1 MILFSNKGQLQTI
14 YSAQTFVFIKL
25 PQPIIFKTE
34 FHAQLKIV
42 FLDILDGLSLSID
55 RSIFHMNM
63 FYLKKS
69 SLQYI
74 FLKRILKF
82 KTIFT
87 DSDYPFGIFKLFIS
101 YVKMGL
107 NI

>member
-42 FLDILDGLSLSID
+42 FLDILDGLSLSLS
-55 RSIFHMNM
+55 RSIDIPYEYVIF
-63 FYLKKS
+63 KEVVIAI
-69 SLQYI
+69 YI
-74 FLKRILKF
+74 FKADF
-82 KTIFT
+82 KI
-87 DSDYPFGIFKLFIS
+87 
-101 YVKMGL
+101 
-107 NI
+107 

>member
-1 MILFSNKGQLQTI
+1 MILFPNKGQSQI
-14 YSAQTFVFIKL
+14 IDSAQTFVFIKL

-34 FHAQLKIV
+34 FHAQLKI
-42 FLDILDGLSLSID
+42 DILDGLSLSID

-69 SLQYI
+69 SLQYV

-82 KTIFT
+82 KSIFT